1 MELHRLDCTSSHRR
15 LDAYNFVRRLLVETP
30 PEQIRPSKL
39 LTGDDL
45 REMGYKPG
53 PVFSRILRSLED
65 AQLEGKVST
74 RDEAMRYVGSKFR
87 PKDCE
92 RPEEGEPSADKDG
105 RVLGRSGSR

>member
-1 MELHRLDCTSSHRR
+1 M
-15 LDAYNFVRRLLVETP
+15 ETP

-53 PVFSRILRSLED
+53 PAFSRILGSLED

-74 RDEAMRYVGSKFR
+74 RDEATRYVRSKFK
-87 PKDCE
+87 PKDRE
-92 RPEEGEPSADKDG
+92 KPEEEVPFADKDG
-105 RVLGRSGSR
+105 KVFGRSGSH